1 VGHLG
6 VEVELGRGRVGQMLT
21 AVIAGGELL
30 SDESTQLGY
39 DDVLVA

>member
-6 VEVELGRGRVGQMLT
+6 VEVELGRGRISQVLD
-21 AVIAGGELL
+21 AVIAGWELL